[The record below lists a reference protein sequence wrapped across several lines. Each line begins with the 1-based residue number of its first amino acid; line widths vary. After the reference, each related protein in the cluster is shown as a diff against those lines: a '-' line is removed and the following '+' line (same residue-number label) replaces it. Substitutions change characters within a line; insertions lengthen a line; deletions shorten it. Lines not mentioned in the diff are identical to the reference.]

1 VSSAL
6 INLCEV
12 LEAVIV
18 HNLTARPFFKTSCQ
32 KIKVESGMYANDSK
46 LALR

>member
-32 KIKVESGMYANDSK
+32 KIKDRVGHVCE
-46 LALR
+46 

>member
-1 VSSAL
+1 MSSAL

-18 HNLTARPFFKTSCQ
+18 HNLTAHPLFLRLLSKT
-32 KIKVESGMYANDSK
+32 KDRVGHV
-46 LALR
+46 